1 MGVTAFIIRRVIAEM
16 RTPTHGFWPGSSFA
30 PVALDLWA
38 FAREGISAGEE
49 RKSIGSASGGAHEVC
64 WKTSGCQGS
73 KRTRGVGGQYGET
86 CEGVGST
93 RPQRARLV
101 LF

>member
-1 MGVTAFIIRRVIAEM
+1 MG
-16 RTPTHGFWPGSSFA
+16 
-30 PVALDLWA
+30 

-64 WKTSGCQGS
+64 WKTSDCQGS
-73 KRTRGVGGQYGET
+73 KRSRGGGARCSET

-93 RPQRARLV
+93 SPQRTRLV
-101 LF
+101 LV